1 MVIRWAM
8 FLYFFRFEKN
18 KNKSLFLFLVG
29 EQWEYTNWAPD
40 TPQGDGMGVNI
51 DWING
56 DTPYGYFNFQ
66 WEWNDAPL
74 DHFHPYVCESTL

>member
-1 MVIRWAM
+1 M
-8 FLYFFRFEKN
+8 
-18 KNKSLFLFLVG
+18 FLVG

>member
-1 MVIRWAM
+1 M
-8 FLYFFRFEKN
+8 FLYFFHFGKN

-74 DHFHPYVCESTL
+74 DHFHPYLCESTQKKI